1 MSDRSLS
8 DAVGI
13 DASAVEALGRAG
25 VQSVQQL
32 VDADPDAV
40 AMASGIP
47 VERIRDWQQRARRTG
62 AKARPSPVAKGW
74 LVGAIGVVVAI
85 ILGWALIGIGSRKI
99 ASAEQTRKAAE
110 AKLDAAVAF
119 AAEDAMTELRQAR
132 LSVNNQNW
140 GSAQTMLMKV
150 DGRIRLIQ
158 QVAPERRKKDA
169 DQVRQ
174 LMDDL
179 LEAVSAQSA
188 DASQKVD
195 ALEAALDKMKETE
208 Q

>member
-1 MSDRSLS
+1 MSERSLS

-13 DASAVEALGRAG
+13 DASALEALGRAG
-25 VQSVQQL
+25 VRTVREL
-32 VDADPDAV
+32 ADADPDAV

-62 AKARPSPVAKGW
+62 AKAGPSPVAKGW
-74 LVGAIGVVVAI
+74 LVGVIGVVIAI
-85 ILGWALIGIGSRKI
+85 ILGWALIAIGSGKI
-99 ASAEQTRKAAE
+99 RKAEEIRVAAE
-110 AKLDAAVAF
+110 HKLDAAVSV
-119 AAEDAMTELRQAR
+119 AAEDGMTELRQAR
-132 LSVNNQNW
+132 LSVNNRNW
-140 GSAQTMLMKV
+140 GSAQTTMMKV
-150 DGRIRLIQ
+150 DGRVRLIQ

-169 DQVRQ
+169 DEVRQ

-195 ALEAALDKMKETE
+195 ALEAALDKIRETE
-208 Q
+208 

>member
-1 MSDRSLS
+1 MSERSLS

-62 AKARPSPVAKGW
+62 AKARPSPAAKGW